1 MIRCTSNTIT
11 QGVRRVGNTQEL
23 DLDIYSMLHGIF
35 RALRVITI
43 GKKEDEKESPDII
56 QWCKL
61 AKNIAISTLNNE
73 ASLLSHQNQTSSII
87 NHHPHQMLQGYDR
100 RVVLYATVE
109 MLHYISL
116 SPTNQLTSLE
126 RIHSGLILL
135 PMCMPGDEQL
145 AKSILSNSLLSIHN
159 IQYLF
164 NGKDKNVDNTKKK
177 EYMNLRTVLMEYYL
191 PFFGDDQYFL
201 KSYHRQIQEENTT
214 TTTTNDSNSN
224 NNSNSS
230 NNSNS
235 NTSEI
240 SISTSLFM
248 APRIYGEQ
256 QSTLPLPTHWL
267 YLPMVSGD
275 EEEEWNTIQTSVAS
289 LTYISRVELQ
299 QQEKGNE
306 LSIRGLSTLSIKR
319 KMYTIMR
326 VAAMSSDEF
335 LFDTITSTV
344 LHQLLNHYEQ
354 ELMVEKKQKEKI
366 EEKTEEKNIHKETIE
381 KVCGRKSC
389 LRLAARVTRRY
400 LNDPRCHMSS
410 FILQVMR
417 LLLSDLYFHGNECIR
432 SIWQVS
438 IEARLAHTL
447 ESVYL
452 ATETAAA
459 AATANQEDT
468 NKDDVKDVTVLERST
483 DKVLVTYYASA
494 LIDTVGTRK
503 RYCSILYGLCLSK
516 VAMYVFGG
524 DVKKNEFG
532 RREIGMLV
540 MRSGKMEVV
549 KDVLEFESGDGK
561 TAMERKTWLMVEEE

>member
-43 GKKEDEKESPDII
+43 GKKEDEKESPDIV

-289 LTYISRVELQ
+289 LTVLSRVELQ
-299 QQEKGNE
+299 QQEKGYE

-400 LNDPRCHMSS
+400 LNDPRCHMSN

-452 ATETAAA
+452 ATETAA

-561 TAMERKTWLMVEEE
+561 TAMERKEWLMVEEE